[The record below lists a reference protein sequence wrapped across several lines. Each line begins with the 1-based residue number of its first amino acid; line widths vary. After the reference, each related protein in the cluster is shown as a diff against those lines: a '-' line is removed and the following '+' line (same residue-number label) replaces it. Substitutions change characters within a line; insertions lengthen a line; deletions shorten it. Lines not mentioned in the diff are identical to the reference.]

1 MLELIYKKDEIEEN
15 FLSIKDYKNHIMIK
29 YGIWIME
36 KAEKDE
42 EKEKEN
48 KKINNSSINSFSES
62 TNNLSE
68 EREKKI
74 LKKIKF
80 EDEENDGKNGQVK
93 EYVINNN
100 LIFNLIFEG
109 EYRNGKRYN
118 GTYII
123 KMREKVYY
131 YIIERGIF
139 VQKKVEKINRDD
151 LVYEGDCINGKG
163 KIINIDGK
171 ILFIGKFKDGLKYE
185 GKEFNRKGNIKRV
198 INIKEMLKNILKN
211 IFYFLKGNMIKDL
224 NLKEKNISGME
235 KKSLKVYIKII
246 FIIKG
251 KNLIMILN

>member
-1 MLELIYKKDEIEEN
+1 
-15 FLSIKDYKNHIMIK
+15 
-29 YGIWIME
+29 ME
-36 KAEKDE
+36 KAEKNE
-42 EKEKEN
+42 EKEI

-62 TNNLSE
+62 TNNLTE

-93 EYVINNN
+93 EYIISNN

-109 EYRNGKRYN
+109 EFRNGKRYN

-185 GKEFNRKGNIKRV
+185 GKEFNSNKKLIYEGVYKGGFIFNGSGKEYLDKELIYEGEYKEGYKYKGNTKEYTKRH
-198 INIKEMLKNILKN
+198 I
-211 IFYFLKGNMIKDL
+211 YFLKGNMIKDL
-224 NLKEKNISGME
+224 NIKEKNISGME
-235 KKSLKVYIKII
+235 KKV
-246 FIIKG
+246 
-251 KNLIMILN
+251 